1 MSKLGVAK
9 VMKIENKISK
19 ICWNT
24 KNWKFPSGSEGKSP
38 SSSSYE
44 SQYGYGHEEWLF
56 DKSRTIEGFH
66 YAFLQPLN
74 LKSDRHVGKTYNISL
89 FTVFNSVQYFVG
101 IIKNAICISKEES
114 KQIYKIYNR
123 NGWIKEMAT
132 ELESAGA
139 DSAPFKKTPPE
150 IFFNVKFEFKNVDYT
165 NSGELEE
172 ISEKDTNITTN
183 RYKLLPHD
191 NRLLLIDE
199 KIEHQGKLKNTKERE
214 RKAGS
219 DISFDPIHDK
229 IQNALCSMLRSKH
242 TGSYKKVDIETGRI
256 DIKAMTH
263 ENEWHFFEIKTDNAK
278 LSTRKGIGQLL
289 EYSHFPEKNLAQK
302 LIIVSDSPIDKD
314 TKRYLKHLRTTF
326 SLPIYYRQFD
336 LVKNEL
342 SIEY

>member
-1 MSKLGVAK
+1 
-9 VMKIENKISK
+9 
-19 ICWNT
+19 
-24 KNWKFPSGSEGKSP
+24 
-38 SSSSYE
+38 
-44 SQYGYGHEEWLF
+44 
-56 DKSRTIEGFH
+56 
-66 YAFLQPLN
+66 
-74 LKSDRHVGKTYNISL
+74 
-89 FTVFNSVQYFVG
+89 
-101 IIKNAICISKEES
+101 
-114 KQIYKIYNR
+114 
-123 NGWIKEMAT
+123 MAT

-278 LSTRKGIGQLL
+278 FL

-336 LVKNEL
+336 LEKNEL